1 MGISRSNATDYVF
14 FTVFHSMN
22 RELQLLYYFKF
33 IFGGLP
39 ISLTESLLQDES
51 VRSVMS
57 LNRGCIKKK
66 KKIIGAKT
74 SYKPLAGLI

>member
-1 MGISRSNATDYVF
+1 
-14 FTVFHSMN
+14 MN
-22 RELQLLYYFKF
+22 RELKLLYYFKF

-39 ISLTESLLQDES
+39 ISLTESLLQDGS

-57 LNRGCIKKK
+57 LNRGNIKK
-66 KKIIGAKT
+66 KKIIGTKT